1 MFVNLSRLRSG
12 RGFALAI
19 LALLC
24 VIPAAEAR
32 TVLAAMPISR
42 MDLSW
47 WRARFDAKQAEL
59 RDRHPALVFYGDSI
73 TQDWEHSGPPAW
85 MDFTPVWQRFYSDRN
100 AVNLGFIGD
109 TTASLLWRIDN
120 GEATGIAPK
129 VAVILIGANNLGHLH
144 WSADDTVLGID
155 TIVSELRHRLPTTRL
170 LLLGILP
177 SERSDWATETTLAVN
192 RRLAQ
197 EYPHGGSV
205 TFLDVGHV
213 FMRGEKLD
221 RDLFLDPRKTPPE
234 QSLHPTAQGQAL
246 MAAAMEPTLAS
257 LLGDRAHQ

>member
-1 MFVNLSRLRSG
+1 MSIMNFCLRREALAPGIRPRGSRRETPRVRAIGSARGMKGQRAAPHPRRFAPRPLPLRG
-12 RGFALAI
+12 RGVLLAI

-24 VIPAAEAR
+24 VIPAAQAR
-32 TVLAAMPISR
+32 TVLAAVPISR

-73 TQDWEHSGPPAW
+73 TQDWERSGPPAW
-85 MDFTPVWQRFYSDRN
+85 MDFALLWQRFYGDRN

-129 VAVILIGANNLGHLH
+129 VAVIIGANNLGHLH
-144 WSADDTVLGID
+144 WSADETVLGID
-155 TIVSELRHRLPTTRL
+155 TIMSEWTTRLPSTKL

-177 SERSDWATETTLAVN
+177 SERSDWATETTLAVKQKAATTS
-192 RRLAQ
+192 RRRT
-197 EYPHGGSV
+197 EHRCISP
-205 TFLDVGHV
+205 
-213 FMRGEKLD
+213 
-221 RDLFLDPRKTPPE
+221 
-234 QSLHPTAQGQAL
+234 
-246 MAAAMEPTLAS
+246 
-257 LLGDRAHQ
+257 